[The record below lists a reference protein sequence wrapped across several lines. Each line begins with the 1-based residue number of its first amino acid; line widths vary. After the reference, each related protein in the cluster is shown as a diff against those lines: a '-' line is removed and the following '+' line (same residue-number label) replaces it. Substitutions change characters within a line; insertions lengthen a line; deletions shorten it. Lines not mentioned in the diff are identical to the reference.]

1 MNPGRWRNVNPKRI
15 NPGWS
20 ISEVTPRKGWLIS
33 SYWHYHL
40 RGINSAWCA
49 IPIHK
54 RKGCNMISQ
63 RHYNLIIITLYH
75 YNYRKKGFILIIIPL
90 LYPYVSCMEY
100 LPTFTQHKSSSF
112 VGKYSSTRVPWFADG
127 LGYQHPHYIYITGA
141 SQYWNIYIYLELRK
155 IDRFWLWCG
164 NFHDQEDPGIYIYIY
179 IYIFFSGIIWY
190 LNTPISRNHRFWGTS
205 PLRLAAR
212 IATSCAGR
220 LAASGISLKKT
231 WNKRTV

>member
-1 MNPGRWRNVNPKRI
+1 MNLGRWRNVNPKRI

-54 RKGCNMISQ
+54 RKGGNMISQ

-90 LYPYVSCMEY
+90 LYPYAPCMEY
-100 LPTFTQHKSSSF
+100 LPTFTQHKSPSF
-112 VGKYSSTRVPWFADG
+112 VGKYSSTMVPWFADG

-179 IYIFFSGIIWY
+179 IFF
-190 LNTPISRNHRFWGTS
+190 
-205 PLRLAAR
+205 
-212 IATSCAGR
+212 
-220 LAASGISLKKT
+220 
-231 WNKRTV
+231 

>member
-49 IPIHK
+49 ILIHK

-63 RHYNLIIITLYH
+63 HHYNLIIITLYH

-90 LYPYVSCMEY
+90 LYPYAPCMEY
-100 LPTFTQHKSSSF
+100 LPTFTQHKSPSF
-112 VGKYSSTRVPWFADG
+112 VGKYSSTMVPWFADG

-141 SQYWNIYIYLELRK
+141 SQYWNIYIYILGASQNWSILALVWKFPRS
-155 IDRFWLWCG
+155 RG
-164 NFHDQEDPGIYIYIY
+164 SRY
-179 IYIFFSGIIWY
+179 IYIFI
-190 LNTPISRNHRFWGTS
+190 
-205 PLRLAAR
+205 
-212 IATSCAGR
+212 
-220 LAASGISLKKT
+220 
-231 WNKRTV
+231 VV